1 MAGIYGEP
9 SGMFTEQPGTFK
21 EAGGMFKPDGS
32 EQQDRAIAIGTKRG
46 LPTALNPMTPAIKSP
61 LAPSDVGAPFK
72 NRNGKLIGAD
82 TSLMPRLS
90 DPGFSIE
97 QLSGRLGML

>member
-9 SGMFTEQPGTFK
+9 TGMFTEQLGTFK
-21 EAGGMFKPDGS
+21 EAGGMFKPEGS
-32 EQQDRAIAIGTKRG
+32 EQQDRAIAQAARMGR
-46 LPTALNPMTPAIKSP
+46 PTALDPVTPAIKSP
-61 LAPSDVGAPFK
+61 LAPSNVGAPFRDRRG
-72 NRNGKLIGAD
+72 NLLGAD
-82 TSLMPRLS
+82 MSLSPLLR